1 VLDHRSSKPAYEMK
15 AMSEPTT
22 IKKGQGASKY
32 TANKR
37 LNLLST
43 RKNVDDSAEQVEDD
57 SAEQTEEQTAD
68 ESAEQTE
75 EAPVEQAEQ
84 TEESADESA
93 EAPVEQAEEGSEDE
107 AEAEELATSFIQT
120 SNPKN
125 AKVFALI
132 KAAAQKL
139 RSPTLSA
146 LALKL
151 KADHFVKVRGLIK
164 DLIARLEAQA
174 ESEATH
180 KDQCDKDMKAAITQ
194 RDESQ
199 SSMESENA
207 AITQNKVTIKQL
219 TEKIAELKQSIADA
233 KKALRERS
241 ELRAEERAENE
252 KTIADAEEGAAAIRD
267 AVKVLEGFYGAS
279 LVQVRAHKQEPYK
292 APKSGRDGNTVE
304 DLRPEGADTFESEYH
319 GDDDSSSGIF
329 GLLNV
334 IRPDYERTVEDTSAL
349 EEVAQT
355 EFEKYEEETEAKIAE
370 YEADTDKA
378 KKDRSEEKDSLM
390 ENEDDL
396 ADATKSN
403 ESAKKKLALLK
414 GECVDGAISHEERVK
429 RREQEIESLKEA
441 LNILE
446 EMSFMQK
453 RN

>member
-1 VLDHRSSKPAYEMK
+1 MRS
-15 AMSEPTT
+15 
-22 IKKGQGASKY
+22 
-32 TANKR
+32 R
-37 LNLLST
+37 
-43 RKNVDDSAEQVEDD
+43 
-57 SAEQTEEQTAD
+57 
-68 ESAEQTE
+68 
-75 EAPVEQAEQ
+75 
-84 TEESADESA
+84 
-93 EAPVEQAEEGSEDE
+93 
-107 AEAEELATSFIQT
+107 
-120 SNPKN
+120 
-125 AKVFALI
+125 
-132 KAAAQKL
+132 
-139 RSPTLSA
+139 
-146 LALKL
+146 
-151 KADHFVKVRGLIK
+151 
-164 DLIARLEAQA
+164 
-174 ESEATH
+174 
-180 KDQCDKDMKAAITQ
+180 KDMKAAITQ

-334 IRPDYERTVEDTSAL
+334 IRSDYERTVEDTSAL